1 MEDTRTEREKR
12 LAADLYAHPELI
24 PIEGTLGGT
33 MRFFPDESAVRV
45 LSTASYMPL
54 VYAYAEDG
62 HTAVN
67 LLFRFENAADG
78 ALKWRCVAYDYGGG
92 LTLLEPQAE

>member
-1 MEDTRTEREKR
+1 MCIRDR
-12 LAADLYAHPELI
+12 
-24 PIEGTLGGT
+24 
-33 MRFFPDESAVRV
+33 DESAVRV

-78 ALKWRCVAYDYGGG
+78 ALKWRCVAYDHGGG